1 MTAVPS
7 RIEGSDCV
15 MSPSVFRTAVRYR
28 LGVHV
33 ARPDVSCSFCTQP
46 FDLHGDHAACCKK
59 NADVI
64 VRHNRIRNLVAK
76 MGDEGLLSP
85 VLEKRGILGDSKKPG
100 RRPGDVTFPCW
111 QDSKGLA
118 VDVCVTSPFSTKNL
132 RLDNPADECGFHKH
146 KKYDKG
152 FATTN
157 FSFSAL
163 ALETTGGVSEEGL
176 SFLRQLWRFGARQ
189 QNTKLCVY
197 AGRAWARLSCN
208 LQTSVAQAILHRI
221 PTGGNPPVKRTPVEV
236 SVVHVDSVQV
246 PSHAGLQVS
255 LPSASGQVSVSP
267 LSLSPG
273 HVGPQVSVA
282 LSSLL
287 SLLLLL
293 QLFSPD

>member
-1 MTAVPS
+1 MRRADESQGTARESWIPPPQASVHKGSQTQVSLAFDKVVHAKLVSESSSQREKQRLS
-7 RIEGSDCV
+7 RLVAEHAGAIEGSDCV

-46 FDLHGDHAACCKK
+46 FDLYGDHAACCKK

-146 KKYDKG
+146 RKYDDNK
-152 FATTN
+152 
-157 FSFSAL
+157 
-163 ALETTGGVSEEGL
+163 
-176 SFLRQLWRFGARQ
+176 
-189 QNTKLCVY
+189 
-197 AGRAWARLSCN
+197 
-208 LQTSVAQAILHRI
+208 
-221 PTGGNPPVKRTPVEV
+221 
-236 SVVHVDSVQV
+236 
-246 PSHAGLQVS
+246 
-255 LPSASGQVSVSP
+255 
-267 LSLSPG
+267 
-273 HVGPQVSVA
+273 
-282 LSSLL
+282 
-287 SLLLLL
+287 L
-293 QLFSPD
+293 QLFGSCFRNDRRCE